1 MKGMRSGLFIC
12 LDCRVCMRGM
22 SVARCIC
29 LAVTKLLWRPVTENL
44 IATLRLFS
52 NVMSNK
58 NSLTVDE
65 FRNMWKNERLPS
77 IQREVKLE
85 IETLSASIQVLT
97 DRCNQIEQSIQ
108 FLSDKYDTVPGI
120 LQVTKKQIAG
130 LEVNVKEQA
139 DQISKLQEADYGKD
153 CAIDVMQQYLR
164 RDCIEITDIPVL
176 PLDNPKQLVL
186 ELGSLIGVGISEDQI
201 STAHRL
207 PDTKKVKNRIIA
219 NFVQRE
225 EFYKKKKNLIG
236 RKSSLLPSV
245 QAEMGK
251 SVFSDNKIHINE
263 LLTAYRK
270 RLFGRIN
277 SFKQQHNHKFLW
289 TANGKILLRE
299 TETSRILSFSTHA
312 EFEDYLDEINNR

>member
-1 MKGMRSGLFIC
+1 
-12 LDCRVCMRGM
+12 
-22 SVARCIC
+22 
-29 LAVTKLLWRPVTENL
+29 
-44 IATLRLFS
+44 
-52 NVMSNK
+52 MSNK
-58 NSLTVDE
+58 NYLTVDE
-65 FRNMWKNERLPS
+65 FRKMWKNELLPS
-77 IQREVKLE
+77 IRREVKLE
-85 IETLSASIQVLT
+85 IETLSANIQVLT

-108 FLSDKYDTVPGI
+108 FLSDKYDTVLGI
-120 LQVTKKQIAG
+120 LQATKKQIAG

-153 CAIDVMQQYLR
+153 CRHCTIDVMQQYLQPSQNIFREQVIRKAETADLR
-164 RDCIEITDIPVL
+164 RDCIEITGIPVL

-186 ELGSLIGVGISEDQI
+186 ELGSLIGVSISEDQI

-219 NFVQRE
+219 KFVQRDKRE

-236 RKSSLLPSV
+236 KKSIASLLPSV
-245 QAEMGK
+245 QDEMGK

-263 LLTAYRK
+263 SLTAYRK

-277 SFKQQHNHKFLW
+277 SLKQQYNHKFLW

-299 TETSRILSFSTHA
+299 TETSRILSFSTHE
-312 EFEDYLDEINNR
+312 EFEDYLDEIIKR

>member
-1 MKGMRSGLFIC
+1 M
-12 LDCRVCMRGM
+12 
-22 SVARCIC
+22 
-29 LAVTKLLWRPVTENL
+29 VTKLSWRPVTENL
-44 IATLRLFS
+44 IATLSLFS

-58 NSLTVDE
+58 NYLTVDE
-65 FRNMWKNERLPS
+65 FRKMWKNELLPS
-77 IQREVKLE
+77 IRREVKLE
-85 IETLSASIQVLT
+85 IETLSANIQALT

-108 FLSDKYDTVPGI
+108 FLSDKYDTVLGI
-120 LQVTKKQIAG
+120 LQATKKQIAG

-153 CAIDVMQQYLR
+153 CTIDAMQQYLR
-164 RDCIEITDIPVL
+164 RDCIEITGIPVL

-186 ELGSLIGVGISEDQI
+186 ELGSLIGVSISEDQI

-219 NFVQRE
+219 KFVQRDKRE

-236 RKSSLLPSV
+236 KKSSLLPSV

-263 LLTAYRK
+263 SLTAYRK

-277 SFKQQHNHKFLW
+277 SFKQQYNHKFLW

-299 TETSRILSFSTHA
+299 TETSRILSFSTHE